1 MKNNFLS
8 MKTTATHLNQIS
20 TQQGANPDCTKVVSL
35 LDQIVDG
42 EATEAERIYFF
53 THVETCKP
61 CFEAHQKH
69 QRLKAV
75 LKENIQ
81 RKTVPANLLSSIKN
95 VIKAT
100 A

>member
-1 MKNNFLS
+1 

-20 TQQGANPDCTKVVSL
+20 TEEGANPDCTKVVSL

-42 EATEAERIYFF
+42 EATEHDRIYFF
-53 THVETCKP
+53 THVETCQS

-69 QRLKAV
+69 QRLKEV
-75 LKENIQ
+75 LKENIH
-81 RKTVPANLLSSIKN
+81 RMVVPANLLSSIKN

>member
-1 MKNNFLS
+1 
-8 MKTTATHLNQIS
+8 MKTTATHFNHIS
-20 TQQGANPDCTKVVSL
+20 TREGAKPDCTKVVSL
-35 LDQIVDG
+35 LDLMVDG
-42 EATEAERIYFF
+42 EATEEDRIYFL
-53 THVETCKP
+53 THVETCKS

-69 QRLKAV
+69 QRLKEV

-81 RKTVPANLLSSIKN
+81 RKAVPANLLSSIKN

>member
-1 MKNNFLS
+1 
-8 MKTTATHLNQIS
+8 MKTTATHLNHIS
-20 TQQGANPDCTKVVSL
+20 TREGAKPDCTKVVSL
-35 LDQIVDG
+35 LDLMVDG
-42 EATEAERIYFF
+42 EATEEDRIYFL
-53 THVETCKP
+53 THVETCKS

-69 QRLKAV
+69 QRLKEV

-81 RKTVPANLLSSIKN
+81 RKAVPANLLSSIKN

>member
-1 MKNNFLS
+1 

-20 TQQGANPDCTKVVSL
+20 TEEGAKPDCTKVVSL

-42 EATEAERIYFF
+42 EATADDRLYFF
-53 THVETCKP
+53 THVESCKS

-69 QRLKAV
+69 QRLKEV
-75 LKENIQ
+75 LKENIK
-81 RKTVPANLLSSIKN
+81 RKAVPANLLSSIKS

>member
-1 MKNNFLS
+1 

-20 TQQGANPDCTKVVSL
+20 TKESAQPNCAKVVSL

-42 EATEAERIYFF
+42 EATEEDRIYFF

-69 QRLKAV
+69 QRLKEV
-75 LKENIQ
+75 LKEHIQ
-81 RKTVPANLLSSIKN
+81 RKAVPANLLFSIKN

>member
-1 MKNNFLS
+1 
-8 MKTTATHLNQIS
+8 MKTTATHLNPIS
-20 TQQGANPDCTKVVSL
+20 TKEGANPNCAKVVSL

-42 EATEAERIYFF
+42 EATDEDRIYFF
-53 THVETCKP
+53 THVETCKS

-69 QRLKAV
+69 QRLKEV

-81 RKTVPANLLSSIKN
+81 RKAVPANLLFSIKN

>member
-1 MKNNFLS
+1 
-8 MKTTATHLNQIS
+8 MKTTATPLNQ
-20 TQQGANPDCTKVVSL
+20 TATEVGVKPDCEKVVSL

-42 EATEAERIYFF
+42 EASESDKTYFF
-53 THVETCKP
+53 THVETCKS

-69 QRLKAV
+69 QRLKEV
-75 LKENIQ
+75 LQENIK
-81 RKTVPANLLSSIKN
+81 RKAVPANLLSSIKS

>member
-1 MKNNFLS
+1 

-20 TQQGANPDCTKVVSL
+20 TKEGAHPNCAKVVSL

-42 EATEAERIYFF
+42 EATDEDRIYFF
-53 THVETCKP
+53 THVETCKS

-69 QRLKAV
+69 QRLKEV

-81 RKTVPANLLSSIKN
+81 RKTVPANLLFSIKN

>member
-1 MKNNFLS
+1 
-8 MKTTATHLNQIS
+8 MKTTATHLNPIS
-20 TQQGANPDCTKVVSL
+20 TQEGATPDCTKVVSL
-35 LDQIVDG
+35 LDQMVDG
-42 EATEAERIYFF
+42 EATEEDRIYFL

-69 QRLKAV
+69 QRLKEV
-75 LKENIQ
+75 LKANIE
-81 RKTVPANLLSSIKN
+81 RKAVPANLLSSIKN

>member
-1 MKNNFLS
+1 MK
-8 MKTTATHLNQIS
+8 KTATPLKSVSAQE
-20 TQQGANPDCTKVVSL
+20 GAIPDCAKVVSL

-42 EATEAERIYFF
+42 EASEADRIYFF
-53 THVETCKP
+53 THVETCTP

-69 QRLKAV
+69 RHLKEV
-75 LKENIQ
+75 LQENIQ
-81 RKTVPANLLSSIKN
+81 RKAVPANLLFSIKN